1 MTDYNQMDRE
11 LSWDDA
17 IEKEGGDFI
26 VLPAGT
32 YPFRVTKFTRGRFAG
47 SDKMPACPKAE
58 LELTI
63 FSQEHGEVTIFES
76 LLLHTKTEWKLSEFF
91 ISIGQ
96 KRKGEK
102 VQMNWQ
108 AVIGSQGVCELEVN
122 KYVNKNG
129 KESENNRV
137 EKYLEP
143 TGPQP
148 QYQAPAAQPAPQTY
162 QAPQPPAQPQYQTPF
177 PTAPNQG
184 GFTPGSF

>member
-102 VQMNWQ
+102 VQMN
-108 AVIGSQGVCELEVN
+108 
-122 KYVNKNG
+122 
-129 KESENNRV
+129 
-137 EKYLEP
+137 
-143 TGPQP
+143 
-148 QYQAPAAQPAPQTY
+148 
-162 QAPQPPAQPQYQTPF
+162 
-177 PTAPNQG
+177 
-184 GFTPGSF
+184 